1 MGAPPGWG
9 PNWKE
14 IEAKE
19 RYAASQRE
27 VEEVQRKAEE
37 EERGYDIF
45 KSGDLVKSTIS
56 DKTGVVIEPRFR
68 DWVLVFS
75 EGRDVHWPRKLIEV
89 ISESR

>member
-9 PNWKE
+9 PNWKKLQE
-14 IEAKE
+14 KE
-19 RYAASQRE
+19 RHEDSQRE
-27 VEEVQRKAEE
+27 AEKAHRKTEE
-37 EERGYDIF
+37 EKRGYDIF
-45 KSGDLVKSTIS
+45 KSGDLVKSAVS

-89 ISESR
+89 ISES

>member
-14 IEAKE
+14 NQEKA

-27 VEEVQRKAEE
+27 AEKAQREAAE

-45 KSGDLVKSTIS
+45 KSGDLVKNAVN

-68 DWVLVFS
+68 DWVLVFV
-75 EGRDVHWPRKLIEV
+75 EGKDVHWPRKRIEV
-89 ISESR
+89 ISES